1 MKRIDKIA
9 AFICIHY
16 CQSCKNG
23 YSDACNH
30 EEVVMGEESHT
41 LDHQQMQ
48 KVNLYKQDKSRCS
61 NFQKVKGSPDFLH
74 VVHIAYAGG
83 RTEKLE
89 WLSSED
95 VSQLWEKESVIDIDI
110 VFSDI

>member
-9 AFICIHY
+9 SFICIHY
-16 CQSCKNG
+16 CQSCKNS

-41 LDHQQMQ
+41 LNHHQMQ
-48 KVNLYKQDKSRCS
+48 KINLYTQDKSMCL
-61 NFQKVKGSPDFLH
+61 NFQKVEGSPDFLH
-74 VVHIAYAGG
+74 VIQVTYANG
-83 RTEKLE
+83 RTEKME

-95 VSQLWEKESVIDIDI
+95 VSQLWEKDIVVDIDV
-110 VFSDI
+110 VFSDL